1 MNELAGIAIDELLSA
16 LRRRRIP
23 MPYDSGTFVALE
35 VCESL
40 QKHRVH
46 ISPQNVTINADGMV
60 AVTAESVALEEQVV
74 RETLELL
81 ASMLVA
87 AGPGVPQTL
96 LALIERGLSEGPW
109 TLSRLRNDLDAC
121 LVPLNR
127 SAARRVLARLVR
139 DAGKDGGPRP
149 SSRPP
154 APARAIDDL
163 DADLDALLSDA
174 PVAASP
180 VLKGAPVTVHDQSTA
195 PLIASP
201 PLAPQAPPMARVHA
215 AESAAQSSVLEPVP
229 RAVSPRLAESAP
241 VVIDAMAAHV
251 DTGERHKPAHM
262 RRAADEP
269 TALLSNGDLDEFDKA
284 KGGKGL
290 WILLGIVVILAGLVG
305 GVVKLRP
312 DLLARMRG
320 DTARQEE
327 EQHRQAIAVRD
338 ADAQRRRA
346 EQEARFGELSVG
358 SAPAQAQVFMFVGRG
373 PAVIADLPVGV
384 AHEFLA
390 LADGK
395 APARAVLASDAEWE
409 SEGGSVR
416 YELAVQTGDADVSF
430 DNLDVGVSRLP
441 QDVGTARGQMGSVRV
456 VTTPRGAKV
465 YQLVG
470 FTPQVHLTGVPTDA
484 ALELLVAA
492 PGHHVER
499 VVVGPS
505 DWRAENGHR
514 TASVDVT
521 LRPR

>member
-229 RAVSPRLAESAP
+229 
-241 VVIDAMAAHV
+241 
-251 DTGERHKPAHM
+251 
-262 RRAADEP
+262 
-269 TALLSNGDLDEFDKA
+269 
-284 KGGKGL
+284 
-290 WILLGIVVILAGLVG
+290 
-305 GVVKLRP
+305 
-312 DLLARMRG
+312 
-320 DTARQEE
+320 E